1 MAKKFP
7 IDEFDKLPPHG
18 GRHRIR
24 RTASVRVR
32 EFFGYMLAAAVI
44 ASVGFFALTWA
55 DSSNIFSGTV
65 QTVAEP
71 GDPLKANAITV
82 LDATG
87 EDGVAGTLAHK
98 LLDKNWK
105 VVAADNAVSEAD
117 ETTIFINASTLTPA
131 AEELIKDL
139 GKYPISVSAEYT
151 DPITVLIGK
160 DFKK

>member
-24 RTASVRVR
+24 RTAGVRVR
-32 EFFGYMLAAAVI
+32 EFFGYTVAAALI
-44 ASVGFFALTWA
+44 AGVGFFALTWA

-71 GDPLKANAITV
+71 GEPLKANAITV
-82 LDATG
+82 LDGTG
-87 EDGVAGTLAHK
+87 ADGVAGKLAQK
-98 LLDKNWK
+98 LLNKNWK
-105 VVAADNAVSEAD
+105 VVAADNAANEAD
-117 ETTIFINASTLTPA
+117 ETTVFINASTLTPA
-131 AEELIKDL
+131 AEELLKDL
-139 GKYPISVSAEYT
+139 GKYPIAVSPDYT

-160 DFKK
+160 DFK